1 VNRGGHVTD
10 RKGPIAFMAGN
21 PIAANLLMAFFLFAG
36 LFAAGDLVQETL
48 PDASLELV
56 QVVVPYPGAAPE
68 EVQRA
73 IVRKI
78 EEEIGSVDGVQRIE
92 TSAAEGLG
100 SLIAEFKT
108 GTDIGR
114 ALNDVKARVD
124 RIPSFPAGAERPEVR
139 EVTNRQSVIRL
150 LVHGDVPE
158 RVLKE
163 MAYRIE
169 DGIALLPEV
178 SYVETSGVRDYE
190 ISIEVPS
197 NRLRALGL
205 TLEDI
210 ANAVRRGSLE
220 LSAGKISTGE
230 EEIRVR
236 TIGQNYDQYDFEE
249 IIVLT
254 RPDGTSLRVGD
265 IADLRDGFADTEL
278 ISRFNGNRA
287 VRVDVSRTADEQ
299 VLEISEAVRAYLASE
314 VIPTLPAGVGVEIW
328 RDDTTLVGSR
338 LALLFEN
345 GLLGLVLVFLGLA
358 LFLEIRLALWVAA
371 GLVVSLVGT
380 LWVMRILGISINM
393 FSMLALVLALGIVVD
408 DAIVVGENI
417 FAERKKGRGGLATA
431 IRGTRR
437 ISGPV
442 IFSVLTSI
450 TAFCALLAV
459 PGPSGKMMRSI
470 PVVVVII
477 LCISLV
483 ESLLILP
490 RHLSHLPPHGTRA
503 TTAVGRWLARIQGA
517 VDRGL
522 KRLVDGPLDR
532 GLRLATDHP
541 GIVLAGS
548 TAAIVLSL
556 TLVSSGFIRV
566 EFLPQVEGDVVAAN
580 FELPTGTPGERT
592 AEVGARLE
600 AAGHV
605 AAARLSEGRLEGD
618 VSARWKTTVTV
629 GEPAELYNP
638 LRGDRTTPPRGHV
651 GAVQFALPD
660 AGGDVTASDFE
671 RAWREEAGTLP
682 GVKSLVYSSGV
693 LELALPVHMELFH
706 PDPVTLG
713 RIAEDFVAALSNV
726 DGVFGIRS
734 NRDDGFR
741 ELQLELKPQARTLG
755 LTLDDLARQVRS
767 AFFGSEAL
775 RVLRGREDMRVYVRL
790 PAAERNSV
798 ADIERYNVR
807 TAQGS
812 EVPLGQVASAH
823 FTRSSTA
830 IHTVDGQRVIAVT
843 AGVDSRVTN
852 AQQVNATLEREIL
865 VPLAADNPGFSYAF
879 GGEQRQQ
886 RQTVEALSG
895 SVIIVFMIMF
905 ALLAIPFGS
914 YTQPLIV
921 MAAIPLGFVGAIL
934 GHLLLGLSFGFMSIQ
949 GLVGC
954 FGVVVN
960 DSLVMINFINEKR
973 DGGLEVREAIIVG
986 TKARVRAILLTSV
999 TTFLGVA
1006 PLVFQTDPAAQHL
1019 VPVAAALA
1027 FGVLVATP
1035 LLMLVVPALMMLQAN
1050 FGAGLRARVA
1060 RSASRLQLGQ
1070 PT

>member
-1 VNRGGHVTD
+1 MNPGRDFANRG
-10 RKGPIAFMAGN
+10 GPIAFMASN
-21 PIAANLLMAFFLFAG
+21 PIAANLLMVFLLFAG
-36 LFAAGDLVQETL
+36 LFAAGNLVQEML
-48 PDASLELV
+48 PDASLDLV

-68 EVQRA
+68 EVEQA

-78 EEEIGSVDGVQRIE
+78 EEEIRSVDGVQRIE
-92 TSAAEGLG
+92 ASAAEGLG
-100 SLIAEFKT
+100 SVIAEFKT
-108 GTDIGR
+108 GTNISR

-124 RIPSFPAGAERPEVR
+124 RIPSFPAAAERPEVR
-139 EVTNRQSVIRL
+139 EITSRQSVIRL

-169 DGIALLPEV
+169 DGISSLPEV
-178 SYVETSGVRDYE
+178 SYVETSGVREYE
-190 ISIEVPS
+190 ISIEVSS

-210 ANAVRRGSLE
+210 ANAVRRGSME

-249 IIVLT
+249 IIVLS
-254 RPDGTSLRVGD
+254 RPDGTSLRLGD
-265 IADLRDGFADTEL
+265 IADLQDGFADTEL
-278 ISRFNGNRA
+278 ITRFNGNRA

-299 VLEISEAVRAYLASE
+299 VLEIAEAVRAYLATE
-314 VIPTLPAGVGVEIW
+314 VVPMLPEGVDIEIW

-338 LALLFEN
+338 LSLLIEN
-345 GLLGLVLVFLGLA
+345 GLLGLVLVFLSLA
-358 LFLEIRLALWVAA
+358 LFLEVRLAVWVGA
-371 GLVVSLVGT
+371 GLVVSLIGT

-417 FAERKKGRGGLATA
+417 FAERKKGRDGLTTA
-431 IRGTRR
+431 IRGTKR

-442 IFSVLTSI
+442 IFSVLTTV

-459 PGPSGKMMRSI
+459 PGPSGKLMRSI
-470 PVVVVII
+470 PIVVIAI
-477 LCISLV
+477 LAISLV

-490 RHLSHLPPHGTRA
+490 RHLSHLPPPGTRA
-503 TTAVGRWLARIQGA
+503 ATAIGRWLSRVQRA
-517 VDRGL
+517 VDRAL
-522 KRLVDGPLDR
+522 NRLVEGPLDR
-532 GLRLATDHP
+532 GLRFATDHP
-541 GIVLAGS
+541 PIILAGSSGMIVLA
-548 TAAIVLSL
+548 L
-556 TLVSSGFIRV
+556 TLVSSGFVRV
-566 EFLPQVEGDVVAAN
+566 EFLPQVEGDVIAAN

-592 AEVGARLE
+592 TEVGARLE
-600 AAGHV
+600 AAGHR

-618 VSARWKTTVTV
+618 VSPRWNTSVTV

-660 AGGDVTASDFE
+660 VAGDLVASDFE
-671 RAWREEAGTLP
+671 QAWREEAGTVP
-682 GVKSLVYSSGV
+682 GVRSLVFSSGA

-706 PDPVTLG
+706 PDPVTLN
-713 RIAEDFVAALSNV
+713 RTAEEFVEALGNV
-726 DGVFGIRS
+726 DGVFDIRS

-741 ELQLELKPQARTLG
+741 ELQLELKPPARTLG
-755 LTLDDLARQVRS
+755 LTLDDLARQVRA

-790 PAAERNSV
+790 PEEERNSV
-798 ADIERYNVR
+798 ADIDRYVVR
-807 TAQGS
+807 TPAGT
-812 EVPLGQVASAH
+812 EVPLGQVADAH

-830 IHTVDGQRVIAVT
+830 IHTVDGQRVITVT
-843 AGVDSRVTN
+843 ANVDSRVAN
-852 AQQVNATLEREIL
+852 AQQVNAILESEIL
-865 VPLAADNPGFSYAF
+865 EPMAAEHPGFGYDF

-886 RQTVEALSG
+886 RQIVGALSG
-895 SVIIVFMIMF
+895 SLIVVFMIMF

-914 YTQPLIV
+914 YSQPLIV
-921 MAAIPLGFVGAIL
+921 MAAIPLGFVGAVL
-934 GHLLLGLSFGFMSIQ
+934 GHLLLGLSFGFMSLQ

-954 FGVVVN
+954 FGVVIN

-973 DGGLEVREAIIVG
+973 DAGLEPREAIIVG

-1006 PLVFQTDPAAQHL
+1006 PLVFERDPAAQHL

-1035 LLMLVVPALMMLQAN
+1035 LLMLVVPALVMSQAN
-1050 FGAGLRARVA
+1050 FGTRLRARI
-1060 RSASRLQLGQ
+1060 SRTVPWLPSGRAA
-1070 PT
+1070 